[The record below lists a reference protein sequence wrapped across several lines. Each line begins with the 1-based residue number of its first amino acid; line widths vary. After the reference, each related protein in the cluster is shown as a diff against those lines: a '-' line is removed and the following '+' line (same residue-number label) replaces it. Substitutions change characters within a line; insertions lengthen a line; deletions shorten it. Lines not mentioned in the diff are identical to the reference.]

1 MLVTEFTTEVVAA
14 PERFALWQEV
24 AAQSHVPNRHRSDDH
39 DDFRARIRV
48 MDLGPLQVSAL
59 AYPHLEIAR
68 TAKVIRQTDSEV
80 YQINYFL
87 SGGGTVSQ
95 AGHDAVFRSGDL
107 VVVDSSRVFHADVH
121 ALPDD
126 WSNLV
131 VQCPRELMPLPER
144 TMRNLVGVPIDG
156 RSGMGGMLARW
167 LTDLN
172 ARAGEFTPADVP
184 TLTQVTRD
192 LLASALAICVD
203 AADAVP
209 PEIHRHAL
217 KQRIHT
223 FVEQRLGEPALTPAA
238 IAIAHGISTRHL
250 YTLFEEEGRTVAAWI
265 RERRLEHCRRDLA
278 DPSLGNR
285 SIHAI
290 ATRWGFTNKSHFSRA
305 FRARYDMT
313 PSDYRHAL
321 SRTTTVQK

>member
-1 MLVTEFTTEVVAA
+1 MTEFTTEVVAA

-24 AAQSHVPNRHRSDDH
+24 AAQSHMPNRHRSNDH
-39 DDFRARIRV
+39 DDFRARMRI
-48 MDLGPLQVSAL
+48 MDLGSLQVSAL

-68 TAKVIRQTDSEV
+68 TAKVIRQADPEA

-87 SGGGTVSQ
+87 AGGAAISHGGRDTVLC
-95 AGHDAVFRSGDL
+95 AGDF
-107 VVVDSSRVFHADVH
+107 VVVDSSRAFHADVQ
-121 ALPDD
+121 ALPDG
-126 WSNLV
+126 WSGLV
-131 VQCPRELMPLPER
+131 VQCPRGVLPLPEKA
-144 TMRNLVGVPIDG
+144 MRNLLGVPIDG
-156 RSGMGGMLARW
+156 RRGMGGVLARW

-184 TLTQVTRD
+184 TLAQVTRD
-192 LLASALAICVD
+192 LLASVFAVCVD
-203 AADAVP
+203 AEDAIP

-217 KQRIHT
+217 KRRIDA
-223 FVEQRLGEPALTPAA
+223 FIEQHLGEPALTPDT
-238 IAIAHGISTRHL
+238 IATAHGISARHL

-278 DPSLGNR
+278 DPSLRSR

-290 ATRWGFTNKSHFSRA
+290 ATRWGFINKAHFSRA

-321 SRTTTVQK
+321 PHAMAVQK